1 MINIESVIKKHNGF
15 FAFNKEQLKEGINKD
30 LIPYINIGAGGF
42 VPKKNYSDF
51 IKDCEAVKQ
60 DKIKKT
66 KNAKSD
72 YKIAFDLFM
81 DCELQYAD
89 LEDEHIKTL
98 EEDYNIK
105 PENTYKYFKR
115 FMSYCLNNDLI

>member
-1 MINIESVIKKHNGF
+1 MINIDSVIKRHNGF
-15 FAFNKEQLKEGINKD
+15 FAFNNEQFKEGINKD

-66 KNAKSD
+66 KSKKTN

-81 DCELQYAD
+81 NYELQYSD
-89 LEDEHIKTL
+89 LEDEHVRTL
-98 EEDYNIK
+98 EDDYNIK
-105 PENTYKYFKR
+105 PADTEKYFVR

>member
-81 DCELQYAD
+81 DCELQYSD

>member
-1 MINIESVIKKHNGF
+1 MINIDTVIKRHNGF
-15 FAFNKEQLKEGINKD
+15 FAFNNEQFKEGINKD

-66 KNAKSD
+66 KSKKTD

-81 DCELQYAD
+81 NYELQYSD
-89 LEDEHIKTL
+89 LEDEHVMLL
-98 EEDYNIK
+98 EDDYNIK
-105 PENTYKYFKR
+105 PVDTEKYFGR

>member
-1 MINIESVIKKHNGF
+1 MINIDSVIKKHNGF
-15 FAFNKEQLKEGINKD
+15 FAFNNEQFKEGINKK
-30 LIPYINIGAGGF
+30 LVPYVNIGAGGF

-81 DCELQYAD
+81 NYELQYSE

-105 PENTYKYFKR
+105 PENTIKYFKR

>member
-1 MINIESVIKKHNGF
+1 MINIDSVIKKHNGF
-15 FAFNKEQLKEGINKD
+15 FAFNKEQFKEGINKD
-30 LIPYINIGAGGF
+30 LIPYVNIGAGGF

-60 DKIKKT
+60 DEINKT

-81 DCELQYAD
+81 DCELQYSD

>member
-60 DKIKKT
+60 DKINKT
-66 KNAKSD
+66 KNEKSD

-81 DCELQYAD
+81 DCELQYSD

>member
-1 MINIESVIKKHNGF
+1 MINIDSVIKKHNGF
-15 FAFNKEQLKEGINKD
+15 FAFNNEQFKECINKK
-30 LIPYINIGAGGF
+30 LVPYVNIGAGGF

-51 IKDCEAVKQ
+51 IKDIKAVKQ

-81 DCELQYAD
+81 NYELQYSD

>member
-66 KNAKSD
+66 KNEKSD

-81 DCELQYAD
+81 NYELQYSE
-89 LEDEHIKTL
+89 LEDEHIRTL
-98 EEDYNIK
+98 EDDYNIK
-105 PENTYKYFKR
+105 PETTIKYFKR

>member
-1 MINIESVIKKHNGF
+1 MINIDSVIKKHNGF
-15 FAFNKEQLKEGINKD
+15 FAFNNEQFKEGINKK
-30 LIPYINIGAGGF
+30 LVPYVNIGAGGF

-72 YKIAFDLFM
+72 YKIAL
-81 DCELQYAD
+81 D
-89 LEDEHIKTL
+89 LEDEHVRTL
-98 EEDYNIK
+98 EDDYNIK

>member
-1 MINIESVIKKHNGF
+1 MINIDSVIKKHNGF
-15 FAFNKEQLKEGINKD
+15 FAFNNEQFKEGINKK
-30 LIPYINIGAGGF
+30 LVPYVNIGAGGF

-51 IKDCEAVKQ
+51 IKDIKAVKQ

-81 DCELQYAD
+81 NYELQYSD

-105 PENTYKYFKR
+105 PENTIKYFKR